1 MDKNINKQ
9 NVYISEEENTLNWI
23 EIQSSFKKSFGNEIY
38 NSWLQKISLVKEYND
53 YLILGVP
60 TRFFR
65 DWIVSRYLDKILEQV
80 KSFKLSLNRIEF
92 KIIEENKQ
100 NQELIKIDQLNK
112 VTEIKDSILNYNRLN
127 PNLSFE
133 SFIKGKSNEI
143 ALSYSK
149 KVCDYVSRYNP
160 LYICGGVGLGKTH
173 LLNAIGLETQ
183 KDNNVM
189 FISAERFMYHF
200 IKSIKKNDMVNF
212 KDFFRKSSVFIID
225 DIQFI
230 SGKESLQEEFFHTFN
245 SLIEKGSQIII
256 SSDRPPM
263 KLDRVQERI
272 KSRLSGG
279 LVVDIEAPDLDLKIK
294 ILKKKIEE
302 IQNQFKENIDLSDEV
317 INYIASESKTNIREL
332 IGVLNRVIAFSRVH
346 NKVLTTVDCKNIL
359 KDVFSQIRVITVDKI
374 QNIVSNYFNIALSD
388 MLSQRRSRPLA
399 RPRQIAMYL
408 AKKMTSRSLP
418 EIGRRFAN
426 RDHTTV
432 IHAVKTITRLS
443 DQDDEMKKI
452 LIKLK
457 VFCWNSE
464 EMQFIVKRDILLKSL
479 NFVQGVVEKKN
490 TLPIL
495 SNVLLQLKEKK
506 LTIVATD
513 LDIVF
518 HDEIEDVKVLKEGST
533 TTSAAILY
541 DILRKISSNSELNF
555 DLKNENKLSLKE

>member
-1 MDKNINKQ
+1 MENNNIKKQ
-9 NVYISEEENTLNWI
+9 NIYTSEEEKTLNWN
-23 EIQSSFKKSFGNEIY
+23 EIQTLFKNVFGNEIY
-38 NSWLQKISLVKEYND
+38 SSWLQKISLVKEYND

-80 KSFKLSLNRIEF
+80 KSIKLSVNRIEF

-100 NQELIKIDQLNK
+100 NQEFIKIDELNK

-127 PNLSFE
+127 PNLNFE
-133 SFIKGKSNEI
+133 SFIQGKSNDI

-149 KVCDYVSRYNP
+149 KVSEHISRYNP

-173 LLNAIGLETQ
+173 LLNAIGLELQ
-183 KDNNVM
+183 SENNVM

-245 SLIEKGSQIII
+245 SLMDKGSQIII
-256 SSDRPPM
+256 SADRAPM
-263 KLDRVQERI
+263 KLDRVQDRI
-272 KSRLSGG
+272 KSRLAGG
-279 LVVDIEAPDLDLKIK
+279 LVVDIDVPDLELKIK
-294 ILKKKIEE
+294 IIEKKIEE
-302 IQNQFKENIDLSDEV
+302 IQNQFKENINLTEEV
-317 INYIASESKTNIREL
+317 INYVASESKTNIREL

-346 NKVLTTVDCKNIL
+346 NKVLNIQDCKNIL
-359 KDVFSQIRVITVDKI
+359 KDVFSQTRIITVDKI
-374 QNIVSNYFNIALSD
+374 QNIVSNYFNIALSE

-408 AKKMTSRSLP
+408 AKKMTTRSLP

-443 DQDDEMKKI
+443 EQDDEMKKNI
-452 LIKLK
+452 NQI
-457 VFCWNSE
+457 
-464 EMQFIVKRDILLKSL
+464 KSL
-479 NFVQGVVEKKN
+479 
-490 TLPIL
+490 
-495 SNVLLQLKEKK
+495 LLEQ
-506 LTIVATD
+506 
-513 LDIVF
+513 
-518 HDEIEDVKVLKEGST
+518 
-533 TTSAAILY
+533 
-541 DILRKISSNSELNF
+541 
-555 DLKNENKLSLKE
+555 

>member
-1 MDKNINKQ
+1 MEKNNIKKQ
-9 NVYISEEENTLNWI
+9 NIYISEEEKTLNWDDV
-23 EIQSSFKKSFGNEIY
+23 QNSFKKTFGSEIY
-38 NSWLQKISLVKEYND
+38 NSWLQKVSLGKEYND

-92 KIIEENKQ
+92 KIIEENK
-100 NQELIKIDQLNK
+100 NNSDLIKIDELNK

-127 PNLSFE
+127 PNLNFDN
-133 SFIKGKSNEI
+133 FIQGKSNDI

-149 KVCDYVSRYNP
+149 KVCEHISRYNP

-173 LLNAIGLETQ
+173 LLNAIGLELQ
-183 KDNNVM
+183 SENNVM

-230 SGKESLQEEFFHTFN
+230 RGKESLQEEFFHTFN
-245 SLIEKGSQIII
+245 SLMDKGSQIII
-256 SSDRPPM
+256 SADRTPM

-272 KSRLSGG
+272 KSRLAGG
-279 LVVDIEAPDLDLKIK
+279 LVVDIDSPDLELKVRI
-294 ILKKKIEE
+294 IKKKIFE
-302 IQNQFKENIDLSDEV
+302 IQSQFKENINLSEDV
-317 INYIASESKTNIREL
+317 INYIANESKTNIREL
-332 IGVLNRVIAFSRVH
+332 IGILNRVIAFSRVH
-346 NKVLTTVDCKNIL
+346 NKVLTVGDCKNIL
-359 KDVFSQIRVITVDKI
+359 KDVFNQIKVITVDKI
-374 QNIVSNYFNIALSD
+374 QNVVSSYFNIPLSE

-408 AKKMTSRSLP
+408 AKKMTTRSLP

-443 DQDDEMKKI
+443 EQDDEMRKNI
-452 LIKLK
+452 NQIKG
-457 VFCWNSE
+457 
-464 EMQFIVKRDILLKSL
+464 LLL
-479 NFVQGVVEKKN
+479 EQ
-490 TLPIL
+490 
-495 SNVLLQLKEKK
+495 
-506 LTIVATD
+506 
-513 LDIVF
+513 
-518 HDEIEDVKVLKEGST
+518 
-533 TTSAAILY
+533 
-541 DILRKISSNSELNF
+541 
-555 DLKNENKLSLKE
+555 

>member
-1 MDKNINKQ
+1 MENNITKKQ
-9 NVYISEEENTLNWI
+9 NVYLSEEEKTLNWE
-23 EIQSSFKKSFGNEIY
+23 EIQNSFKKIFGSEVY

-53 YLILGVP
+53 YLVLGVP

-100 NQELIKIDQLNK
+100 TQEFIKVDELNK

-127 PNLSFE
+127 PNLNFNN
-133 SFIKGKSNEI
+133 FIQGKSNDI

-149 KVCDYVSRYNP
+149 KACEHISRYNP

-173 LLNAIGLETQ
+173 LLNAIGLELQ
-183 KDNNVM
+183 NDNNVM

-230 SGKESLQEEFFHTFN
+230 TGKESLQEEFFHTFN
-245 SLIEKGSQIII
+245 SLMEKGSQIII
-256 SSDRPPM
+256 SADRAPM
-263 KLDRVQERI
+263 KLDRVQDRI
-272 KSRLSGG
+272 KSRLAGG
-279 LVVDIEAPDLDLKIK
+279 LVVDIDIPDLELKIQ
-294 ILKKKIEE
+294 IIKKKIEN
-302 IQNQFKENIDLSDEV
+302 IQSQFKENIDLSDEV

-346 NKVLTTVDCKNIL
+346 NKVLTISDCKNIL
-359 KDVFSQIRVITVDKI
+359 KDIFNQIKIVTVDKI
-374 QNIVSNYFNIALSD
+374 QNVVSNYFNIALSE

-408 AKKMTSRSLP
+408 AKKMTTRSLP

-443 DQDDEMKKI
+443 EQDDEMKKNI
-452 LIKLK
+452 I
-457 VFCWNSE
+457 
-464 EMQFIVKRDILLKSL
+464 QIKSL
-479 NFVQGVVEKKN
+479 
-490 TLPIL
+490 
-495 SNVLLQLKEKK
+495 LLEQ
-506 LTIVATD
+506 
-513 LDIVF
+513 
-518 HDEIEDVKVLKEGST
+518 
-533 TTSAAILY
+533 
-541 DILRKISSNSELNF
+541 
-555 DLKNENKLSLKE
+555 